1 MANLEKLRSK
11 FIADTKTKV
20 KETYER
26 RDNHIIRAVSAL
38 DQLDEVF
45 NLLFEQISEWYAMH
59 FPELE
64 KDVNSND
71 MYLRLVGEIG
81 LRENFA
87 AENISSIYKN
97 ADAAKKLEKLA
108 KESIG
113 SVMQAA
119 DLARIQALCK
129 LGLSLKGE
137 RDAEAAYID
146 TEMKNLLPNF
156 SKLAG
161 TLIGAKMLAIAGSLN
176 RLIKMP
182 ASTIQILGAEKAL
195 FQHLKTG
202 SKPPKYGLLY
212 QHPLVKKSRPDHKGK
227 VARILASKLSLALK
241 VDYFGKRD
249 ISEEL
254 EKDLAEKTK
263 NL

>member
-11 FIADTKTKV
+11 FITETKKKV

-38 DQLDEVF
+38 NQLDEIF
-45 NLLFEQISEWYAMH
+45 NLLFEQISEWYSMH

-64 KDVNSND
+64 KELNSND
-71 MYLRLVGEIG
+71 MYLKLIEGIG
-81 LRENFA
+81 LRKDFA
-87 AENISSIYKN
+87 EENISAIYKN
-97 ADAAKKLEKLA
+97 IEASKNIEKLA

-113 SVMQAA
+113 SEMEEA
-119 DLARIQALCK
+119 DLARIKAMCT
-129 LGLSLKGE
+129 LGLSLKVE

-146 TEMKNLLPNF
+146 TEMKKLLPNF

-161 TLIGAKMLAIAGSLN
+161 TLIGAKILAIVGSLE

-182 ASTIQILGAEKAL
+182 ASTVQILGAEKAL

-212 QHPLVKKSRPDHKGK
+212 QHPMVKKARPDHKGK
-227 VARILASKLSLALK
+227 VARMLAAKLSLALK
-241 VDYFGKRD
+241 VDYFTKRD
-249 ISEEL
+249 ISSEL
-254 EKDLAEKTK
+254 ELDLIEKTK
-263 NL
+263 GL